1 VMASL
6 RASVQNIGANLVAA
20 ALFVLGTIAAAIA
33 AALLVWI
40 ASLLGGLVHQMVATV
55 LSMAIMLAFGA
66 VLLVVLAGGSYLA
79 WRDTF
84 DAPGTQPPPSFGGI
98 EA

>member
-1 VMASL
+1 
-6 RASVQNIGANLVAA
+6 
-20 ALFVLGTIAAAIA
+20 
-33 AALLVWI
+33 
-40 ASLLGGLVHQMVATV
+40 MVATV